1 MAQHVV
7 TQRLLQIMD
16 LIIKEEKVKSMSAMA
31 RSLDY
36 SPQSLDK
43 VKNDERNLPLE
54 VIYKFFHKY
63 DINPSLVFN
72 DDLWKRHSETS
83 EKHRYYDPKTFGVT
97 ELAFYVDIE
106 GTMQVAMVSNEDA
119 KNYMYHHEKEEYIQ
133 KLSFMTFS
141 NSDRDIRSIR
151 GFQINGDD
159 MEPNFFHGD
168 WVFGVRRRK
177 LTHFNI
183 NRIYIIVL
191 EHKIIVR
198 RITKFDEENKVIRV
212 SMDNYAYPDYDIP
225 LENVFEIWEF
235 ENALTTRFPMPR

>member
-7 TQRLLQIMD
+7 TQRILKIMD
-16 LIIKEEKVKSMSAMA
+16 LIINEKKVKSMSAMA

-36 SPQSLDK
+36 SPQSMDK

-54 VIYKFFHKY
+54 VVYKFFNIY
-63 DINPSLVFN
+63 DINSSLVFN
-72 DDLWKRHSETS
+72 DDLWKRHSDNGGAYYQPETS
-83 EKHRYYDPKTFGVT
+83 GSMEM
-97 ELAFYVDIE
+97 AFYVDIE
-106 GTMQVAMVSNEDA
+106 NNMQVAMVSNENA
-119 KNYMYHHEKEEYIQ
+119 KDYMYHHEKDEYIE
-133 KLSFMTFS
+133 KLSFMTFA
-141 NSDRDIRSIR
+141 NRDRDFRSIR

-168 WVFGVRRRK
+168 WVFGVRKRK

-191 EHKIIVR
+191 EYKIIVR
-198 RITKFDEENKVIRV
+198 RITAFDEENKLIRV
-212 SMDNYAYPDYDIP
+212 SMDNYAYPDYDIS

-235 ENALTTRFPMPR
+235 ENALTTRFPMPK

>member
-7 TQRLLQIMD
+7 TQRILKIMD

-43 VKNDERNLPLE
+43 VKNDKRNLPLE
-54 VIYKFFHKY
+54 VVYKFFNIY
-63 DINPSLVFN
+63 DINSSLVFN
-72 DDLWKRHSETS
+72 DDLWKRHSDNGGAYYQPETS
-83 EKHRYYDPKTFGVT
+83 GSMEM
-97 ELAFYVDIE
+97 AFYVDIE
-106 GTMQVAMVSNEDA
+106 NNMQVAMVSNENA
-119 KNYMYHHEKEEYIQ
+119 KDYTYHHEKDEYIE
-133 KLSFMTFS
+133 KLSFMTFA
-141 NSDRDIRSIR
+141 NRDRDFRSIR

-168 WVFGVRRRK
+168 WVFGVRKRK
-177 LTHFNI
+177 LNHFNI

-191 EHKIIVR
+191 KHKIIVR
-198 RITKFDEENKVIRV
+198 RITAFDEENKLIRV
-212 SMDNYAYPDYDIP
+212 SMDNYAYPDYDIS

-235 ENALTTRFPMPR
+235 ENALTTRFPMPK

>member
-7 TQRLLQIMD
+7 TKRILKIMD
-16 LIIKEEKVKSMSAMA
+16 LIINEKKVKSMSAMA

-36 SPQSLDK
+36 SPQSMDK

-54 VIYKFFHKY
+54 VVYKFFNIY

-72 DDLWKRHSETS
+72 DDLWKRHSDNGGAYYQPETS
-83 EKHRYYDPKTFGVT
+83 GSMEM
-97 ELAFYVDIE
+97 AFYVDIE
-106 GTMQVAMVSNEDA
+106 NTMQVAMVSNENA
-119 KNYMYHHEKEEYIQ
+119 KDYMYHHEKDKYIE

-141 NSDRDIRSIR
+141 NSDSDFRSLR
-151 GFQINGDD
+151 GFQVKGDD

-168 WVFGVRRRK
+168 WVFGVRK
-177 LTHFNI
+177 TGGLNHFNF

-191 EHKIIVR
+191 QYDIIIR
-198 RITKFDEENKVIRV
+198 RITDFDQENNTITV
-212 SMDNYAYPDYDIP
+212 SMDNYAYPDYDIS

-235 ENALTTRFPMPR
+235 ENALTTRFPMPK

>member
-1 MAQHVV
+1 MAQHIV
-7 TQRLLQIMD
+7 TQRILKIMD
-16 LIIKEEKVKSMSAMA
+16 LIIQEENVKSMSAMA

-63 DINPSLVFN
+63 DVNPSLVFN
-72 DDLWKRHSETS
+72 DDLWKRHSDNGGAYYQPETS
-83 EKHRYYDPKTFGVT
+83 GSMEM
-97 ELAFYVDIE
+97 AFYVDIE
-106 GTMQVAMVSNEDA
+106 NNMQVAMVSNENA
-119 KNYMYHHEKEEYIQ
+119 KDYMYHHEKDEYIE
-133 KLSFMTFS
+133 KLSFMTFA
-141 NSDRDIRSIR
+141 NRDRDIRSIR

-168 WVFGVRRRK
+168 WVFGVRKRK
-177 LTHFNI
+177 LNHFNI

-198 RITKFDEENKVIRV
+198 RITAFDEENKLIRV
-212 SMDNYAYPDYDIP
+212 SMDNYAYPDYDIL
-225 LENVFEIWEF
+225 LENVFEIWEL
-235 ENALTTRFPMPR
+235 ESALKTRFPMPK